1 MPPTSPRR
9 LGRECARAA
18 KHQQRRNRK
27 PRARVDSITMATDT
41 EAQAKRPKKTETAKV
56 AKAYFDAIN
65 AHDIEAAAACW
76 ADDAEDVLHGQRTFV
91 GPDGIR
97 EFLRELFGAIPDARL
112 DVHAS
117 TTEAERCVL
126 RYTLRGTL

>member
-1 MPPTSPRR
+1 
-9 LGRECARAA
+9 
-18 KHQQRRNRK
+18 
-27 PRARVDSITMATDT
+27 MATDT
-41 EAQAKRPKKTETAKV
+41 EAQTKRPKKSETAKV

-97 EFLRELFGAIPDARL
+97 AFRAAGFTQVELMYAPPTMAALDALAPVVEAIRAD
-112 DVHAS
+112 
-117 TTEAERCVL
+117 
-126 RYTLRGTL
+126 